1 VDTTE
6 VVEPAGDEDFVAFAE
21 RVGGRLLRALTA
33 VFGPDIGRE
42 AALDALAWGWL
53 NWARLIRIG
62 NPAGYL
68 YRVGLNAGRR
78 EARRRDRDLL
88 SADVGDRASQED
100 HAGDPDLRK
109 AVQQLSPRQ
118 RAAVVMVI
126 GHRVPLREAAE
137 TLGCSVSSL
146 RNHVNRA
153 LRKLRAELGDDDEDR

>member
-1 VDTTE
+1 VEATE
-6 VVEPAGDEDFVAFAE
+6 VVEPAGDREFVAFAE
-21 RVGGRLLRALTA
+21 RVGGGLQRALTA

-42 AALDALAWGWL
+42 AALDALAWGWE
-53 NWARLIRIG
+53 NWARLVRMG

-78 EARRRDRDLL
+78 ETRRHARDLL

-100 HAGDPDLRK
+100 HGDDLDLRE
-109 AVQQLSPRQ
+109 AVRQLSTRQ
-118 RAAVVMVI
+118 RAAVVMVV

-153 LRKLRAELGDDDEDR
+153 LRKLRAELGDDREE